1 MGKVKAD
8 GTLTITGEI
17 NSGNGC
23 NLFHLAHT
31 EILMKHPG
39 REGKHAASYLGLLL
53 SEKLRQESHF
63 EAWNIYM
70 SAQGMDYQGKVEV
83 RDGQQ

>member
-1 MGKVKAD
+1 MGKVKAE
-8 GTLTITGEI
+8 GMLRIAGET
-17 NSGNGC
+17 NSGNGV

-53 SEKLRQESHF
+53 SEKLRQERHF
-63 EAWNIYM
+63 EAWNI
-70 SAQGMDYQGKVEV
+70 
-83 RDGQQ
+83 